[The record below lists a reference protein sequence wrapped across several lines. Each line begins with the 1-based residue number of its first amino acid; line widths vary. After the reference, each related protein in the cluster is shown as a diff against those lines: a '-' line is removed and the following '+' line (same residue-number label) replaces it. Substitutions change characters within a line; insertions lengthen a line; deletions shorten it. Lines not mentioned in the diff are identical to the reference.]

1 MRFTKYKIFNEQLH
15 ILDFVVFECIS
26 PNLLPCDQGHFVK
39 SKGLNFVKSINI
51 DYETL
56 LKYEND
62 NYYYILN
69 LLKKFKEQSN
79 YDIDGII
86 ITHNKIYNREK
97 NNPKHSIAFKNNN
110 YGKITTIKDI
120 KWSISKY
127 GIIIPR
133 IHFEK
138 VDLGSNVEY
147 CTGFS
152 GKFIFNNSLG
162 PGSKIRVVLSG
173 DVIPFITEIIF
184 STYPK
189 MPNIPYKWNNTKVHI
204 VSLYSNDVEVNKKQ
218 ILHFIKTIKIDNI
231 SVGLINKLYENGY
244 DTLEKILKI
253 TKENLLK
260 IDGIKETL
268 GNKIIENITKII
280 SIPIKLEILMV
291 ASLKF
296 NSGLE

>member
-1 MRFTKYKIFNEQLH
+1 MRGELVISKKKFSENNNDYVCSRNMVCGLLNNKIFNEQLH

-69 LLKKFKEQSN
+69 LLNKFREQSD

-133 IHFEK
+133 IQFEK
-138 VDLGSNVEY
+138 VSKRYRMGLGSRGLRNHTKY
-147 CTGFS
+147 RKS
-152 GKFIFNNSLG
+152 IGKV
-162 PGSKIRVVLSG
+162 SKKYRMVLS
-173 DVIPFITEIIF
+173 
-184 STYPK
+184 
-189 MPNIPYKWNNTKVHI
+189 
-204 VSLYSNDVEVNKKQ
+204 VS
-218 ILHFIKTIKIDNI
+218 
-231 SVGLINKLYENGY
+231 GC
-244 DTLEKILKI
+244 
-253 TKENLLK
+253 
-260 IDGIKETL
+260 L
-268 GNKIIENITKII
+268 GQG
-280 SIPIKLEILMV
+280 SAHRRP
-291 ASLKF
+291 AARSLKDSLQEF
-296 NSGLE
+296 PNTCKYRKSIEKVSKEY